1 MQASNRP
8 KGGSWRVAVCALAR
22 NDVVLFGA
30 PITLNYNFSHET
42 DTDFRMAEMAP
53 FSSRDTWAWE
63 MPRTPA
69 TSIWVFPS

>member
-30 PITLNYNFSHET
+30 AITLNYNFPSYL
-42 DTDFRMAEMAP
+42 FRSTLQA
-53 FSSRDTWAWE
+53 TK
-63 MPRTPA
+63 PR
-69 TSIWVFPS
+69 SFFPSTVATK